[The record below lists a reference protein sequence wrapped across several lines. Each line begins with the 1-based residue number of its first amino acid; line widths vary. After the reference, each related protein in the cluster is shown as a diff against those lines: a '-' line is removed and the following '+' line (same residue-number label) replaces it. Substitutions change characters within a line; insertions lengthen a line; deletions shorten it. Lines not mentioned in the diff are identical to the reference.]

1 MDVIFI
7 DGITE
12 LETSDQQQWLLPVL
26 DDLLVLD
33 SGESAGHC
41 GASDG

>member
-1 MDVIFI
+1 MKCRIELNL
-7 DGITE
+7 TE
-12 LETSDQQQWLLPVL
+12 LETSDEQQRLLSVF
-26 DDLLVLD
+26 DDLLVVD